1 LLLHAQCEERSLA
14 YLAAA
19 AVGEYLDARFPDHRF
34 PLGLAPLIHRRTEGN
49 PLFMVKHG
57 RCIW

>member
-1 LLLHAQCEERSLA
+1 MSWSVHPLGGVKQDLLLHAQCEERSLA

-34 PLGLAPLIHRRTEGN
+34 PPGLRR
-49 PLFMVKHG
+49 
-57 RCIW
+57 